1 MMTERDREKIKLTA
15 NYRNGLA
22 VTFFAAGGL
31 TSGLG
36 FINRPE
42 PDWNTAIWIVFASAA
57 ISLTLHVFALAAL
70 RKLPG

>member
-1 MMTERDREKIKLTA
+1 MTEREREMIKLTA

-22 VTFFAAGGL
+22 ITFFAAGGL

-42 PDWNTAIWIVFASAA
+42 PDWNTAIWIALMSAA
-57 ISLTLHVFALAAL
+57 ISLVFHLLALAAL